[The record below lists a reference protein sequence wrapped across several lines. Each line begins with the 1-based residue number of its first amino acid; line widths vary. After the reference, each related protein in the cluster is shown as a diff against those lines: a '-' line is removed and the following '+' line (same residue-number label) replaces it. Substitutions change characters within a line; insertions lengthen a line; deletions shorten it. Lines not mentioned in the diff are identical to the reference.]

1 MADAK
6 TSAKTTGL
14 TLGLARF
21 ARISAVEGVKLS
33 ETAKREFRDEKRRQ
47 ASADE
52 RRRRIIAKY
61 AAKA

>member
-1 MADAK
+1 MAGARTPAK
-6 TSAKTTGL
+6 TEGV

-33 ETAKREFRDEKRRQ
+33 DSATREFREDERRQ
-47 ASADE
+47 VTADE
-52 RRRRIIAKY
+52 RRERIIAKY